1 MKQISGIQL
10 SSSKDKDVL
19 AISGQISIS
28 NYNKTFINDSLLNYK
43 TIDLKNLISIDS
55 SIIIFCIQLV
65 RFFKNKNKTIQIVNL
80 KTNYKNLFS
89 VYGLNTRLMNLYFN
103 E

>member
-10 SSSKDKDVL
+10 SMTKDKDVL
-19 AISGQISIS
+19 TISGQMSIS
-28 NYNKTFINDSLLNYK
+28 NYNKNFINDSFLNYK
-43 TIDLKNLISIDS
+43 TIDLKNLDSIDS
-55 SIIIFCIQLV
+55 SIIIFCIQLA

-80 KTNYKNLFS
+80 KTNYRNLFS

>member
-1 MKQISGIQL
+1 M
-10 SSSKDKDVL
+10 
-19 AISGQISIS
+19 SIS
-28 NYNKTFINDSLLNYK
+28 NNNKNFINDSFLNYK
-43 TIDLKNLISIDS
+43 TIDLKNLDSIDS
-55 SIIIFCIQLV
+55 SIIIFCIQLA

-80 KTNYKNLFS
+80 KTNYRNLFS